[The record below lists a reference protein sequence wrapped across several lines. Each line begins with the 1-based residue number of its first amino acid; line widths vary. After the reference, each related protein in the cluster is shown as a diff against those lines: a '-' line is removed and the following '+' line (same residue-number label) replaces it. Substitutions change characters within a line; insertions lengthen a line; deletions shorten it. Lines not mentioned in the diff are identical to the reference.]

1 VKLPFDP
8 AQLPA
13 ELRDAILEGLHST
26 AALGLHDAAADAEPP
41 LLGQLLGAEAYCLFE
56 EGLEFMVEPGPSWR
70 P

>member
-1 VKLPFDP
+1 MKLPFDP

-13 ELRDAILEGLHST
+13 ELRDAILEGLH
-26 AALGLHDAAADAEPP
+26 DAAADAEPP
-41 LLGQLLGAEAYCLFE
+41 LLGHLLGAEAYCLFE